1 MYTKKESGPDSSQ
14 SGVMRIVDK
23 STRLNRRGFLKGSGL
38 ASIGISVM
46 SASTLLTSSTEAF
59 AQSFT
64 VLGAD
69 AGKMLLVMAR
79 DIFPHDKLAEKYYMH
94 AIEPYDAAAS
104 KDPALKKLLSDG
116 IALLNASAKKMA
128 GKSYT
133 EIPRELNRVAVLKSI
148 ESTPFFQKI
157 KGDLVTGLYN
167 NKEVFALFGYE
178 GSSFEKGGYVNR
190 GFNDIDWL

>member
-1 MYTKKESGPDSSQ
+1 MNTKQKSEPDSKE
-14 SGVMRIVDK
+14 SGVMRVIEK
-23 STRLNRRGFLKGSGL
+23 SIKVNRRGFLKGSGL
-38 ASIGISVM
+38 ASIGIAVLG
-46 SASTLLTSSTEAF
+46 AGTLLTSSTEAF

-64 VLGAD
+64 TLGPD

-94 AIEPYDAAAS
+94 AIAPYDAAAM
-104 KDPALKKLLSDG
+104 KDPALKKLLTDG
-116 IALLNASAKKMA
+116 ITLLNAASQKLA
-128 GKSYT
+128 GKNYT
-133 EIPRELNRVAVLKSI
+133 DIPRELDRVAVLESI

-178 GSSFEKGGYVNR
+178 GSSWEKGGYINR